1 MTMRKSQF
9 LTAGG
14 LCLAVLLTSCAT
26 APEPPA
32 PPLLSFEGQ
41 DCSLNVDLGEAIT
54 LPDTATKDGAKKL
67 KGMMKNRTIMLS
79 DNFNEDSRCIRLASG
94 GTSPYALFE
103 VPSNIKGQVIYA
115 GSMIDS
121 NSMFAANVS
130 LLGADGSVMRQ
141 FTPKDFNR
149 VGTRHAV
156 QFSPKANEAY
166 VLIKADPNLLGQKR
180 ETMDK
185 NSKWTFSEKQPNLA
199 KSDLVMTKETA
210 KFDSWEGAEISEPQL
225 IMLAIV
231 PKLWPFS

>member
-180 ETMDK
+180 ETMETGVSQQTVSVAYGGLVSSGTNLVGSQKAFDR
-185 NSKWTFSEKQPNLA
+185 SFSYDGEVGIRVVFPKQDVEK
-199 KSDLVMTKETA
+199 
-210 KFDSWEGAEISEPQL
+210 
-225 IMLAIV
+225 
-231 PKLWPFS
+231 

>member
-1 MTMRKSQF
+1 MTMRKSQL

-14 LCLAVLLTSCAT
+14 LCLAVLLAACAT

-41 DCSLNVDLGEAIT
+41 DCSSKVDLGEAIM
-54 LPDTATKDGAKKL
+54 LPDMSTKDGAKKM
-67 KGMMKNRTIMLS
+67 KRMMKNRTIMLS
-79 DNFNEDSRCIRLASG
+79 DNFNEDSRCVRLATG

-103 VPSNIKGQVIYA
+103 VPSNIQGQVIYA

-130 LLGADGSVMRQ
+130 LLGADGNVMRQ

-156 QFSPKANEAY
+156 QFSPRANEAY

-180 ETMDK
+180 ETLETGVSQQTISVAYGGLVSSGTNLVGHQKAFDR
-185 NSKWTFSEKQPNLA
+185 SFSYDGEVGIRVVFPKQEEEK
-199 KSDLVMTKETA
+199 S
-210 KFDSWEGAEISEPQL
+210 
-225 IMLAIV
+225 
-231 PKLWPFS
+231 